1 MNPRRVDESDAT
13 RVTPMARS
21 TTRRTRADAVAVSII
36 VPTYDE
42 RANIATLYH
51 LAREAEAAFDD
62 SSGRWEIVV
71 VDDGSPDGTADV
83 VRALRDAYT
92 DEFLVLCERERKL
105 GLGTAYAHGLRRARG
120 REVVVMDADLSHHPK
135 YISEMLTKRRR
146 EKLDVVSGTRYALGG
161 GVSGWDLRRKLTSMV
176 ANYIAKAALNPGAS
190 DLTGSFRCY
199 RRDAFEDLV
208 ARSTSRGYAF
218 QMEIIYRAK
227 KAGYTVGEVPIAFVD
242 RVYGESKLGAS
253 EIVDYLRGLARLFF
267 TV

>member
-1 MNPRRVDESDAT
+1 MSEVILRHMAWTFVSLHAIEPACSRGRRRHAIAQTQLRKHVASTARDA
-13 RVTPMARS
+13 RNLIS
-21 TTRRTRADAVAVSII
+21 TQEKKRLQANAYEDALKAVA
-36 VPTYDE
+36 E
-42 RANIATLYH
+42 
-51 LAREAEAAFDD
+51 
-62 SSGRWEIVV
+62 
-71 VDDGSPDGTADV
+71 
-83 VRALRDAYT
+83 
-92 DEFLVLCERERKL
+92 
-105 GLGTAYAHGLRRARG
+105 
-120 REVVVMDADLSHHPK
+120 
-135 YISEMLTKRRR
+135 
-146 EKLDVVSGTRYALGG
+146 
-161 GVSGWDLRRKLTSMV
+161 
-176 ANYIAKAALNPGAS
+176 AALNPGAS

>member
-1 MNPRRVDESDAT
+1 MCIR
-13 RVTPMARS
+13 
-21 TTRRTRADAVAVSII
+21 
-36 VPTYDE
+36 
-42 RANIATLYH
+42 
-51 LAREAEAAFDD
+51 D
-62 SSGRWEIVV
+62 S
-71 VDDGSPDGTADV
+71 
-83 VRALRDAYT
+83 
-92 DEFLVLCERERKL
+92 
-105 GLGTAYAHGLRRARG
+105 
-120 REVVVMDADLSHHPK
+120 
-135 YISEMLTKRRR
+135 
-146 EKLDVVSGTRYALGG
+146 
-161 GVSGWDLRRKLTSMV
+161 
-176 ANYIAKAALNPGAS
+176 AKAALNPGAS